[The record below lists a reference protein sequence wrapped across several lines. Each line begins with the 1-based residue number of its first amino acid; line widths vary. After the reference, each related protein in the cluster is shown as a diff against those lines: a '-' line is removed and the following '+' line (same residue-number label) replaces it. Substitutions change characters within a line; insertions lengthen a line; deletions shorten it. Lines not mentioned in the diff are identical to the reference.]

1 MWLDFAFQELFG
13 LEQRLSEET
22 ADLYFDTISEK
33 LRTPEFLPRALYE
46 RFNLEVLATTD
57 SPLDSL
63 ADHQAIRESNW
74 KARILPTFRPDPVVD
89 PEFAGFA
96 ENIAKLGEKTGEDT
110 STWAGYLNALRM
122 TRVRFRELGCTATD
136 HGHPTARTAN
146 LSTAEAAELF
156 ARVIAGS
163 ADAQQQELFRAQ
175 MLTEMARM
183 SLEDGL
189 VMQIHPGSARNHNRK
204 LYERYGRDVGADIPM
219 PTNYVDALRPLLDQF
234 GNERDLT
241 IILFTLDESAYSR
254 ELAPLA
260 GHYPCLRLGPPW
272 WFHDSPEGMM
282 RFREQVTE
290 TAGFYN
296 TVGFNDDTRA
306 FLSIPARHD
315 MSRRMDC
322 AFLAKLVA
330 EHRLEEDEA
339 LEVAHDLA
347 YRLGEKG
354 ISAVEDAAWRIRRLS
369 TIRRRARLSAGTR
382 LGRVRWTVCAMLFV
396 ATSINY
402 MDRQVIAILKP
413 TLEHSIGMTE
423 VSYGYIVDA
432 FQIAYAI
439 GLLAAGR
446 LIDKLG
452 TRIGYM
458 LVMAVWSLSAMGH
471 ALASTVLEFGFARFF
486 LGLGESGNFPAAIK
500 TVAEWFPQNER
511 SLATG
516 IFNSGA
522 NVGAILAP
530 AIVPWVTLRYGW
542 HAAFL
547 TTGLFSVLWIVWWFR
562 NYRKPTDHS
571 TLTGAELR
579 HIYQEAAAD
588 MGPSPSVPWRRLLG
602 FRQTWAFSIAKF
614 LTDPIWW
621 FYLFW
626 LPSYFSAKFN
636 LNLSHLGL
644 PLIIVYNV
652 SAIGS
657 IGGGWLP
664 APFRRLGLSPNYARL
679 AAMLFCACLV
689 VPIYTA
695 S

>member
-1 MWLDFAFQELFG
+1 MAETTAFNNP
-13 LEQRLSEET
+13 
-22 ADLYFDTISEK
+22 
-33 LRTPEFLPRALYE
+33 TP
-46 RFNLEVLATTD
+46 
-57 SPLDSL
+57 
-63 ADHQAIRESNW
+63 
-74 KARILPTFRPDPVVD
+74 
-89 PEFAGFA
+89 
-96 ENIAKLGEKTGEDT
+96 
-110 STWAGYLNALRM
+110 ST
-122 TRVRFRELGCTATD
+122 
-136 HGHPTARTAN
+136 
-146 LSTAEAAELF
+146 
-156 ARVIAGS
+156 
-163 ADAQQQELFRAQ
+163 
-175 MLTEMARM
+175 
-183 SLEDGL
+183 
-189 VMQIHPGSARNHNRK
+189 
-204 LYERYGRDVGADIPM
+204 
-219 PTNYVDALRPLLDQF
+219 
-234 GNERDLT
+234 
-241 IILFTLDESAYSR
+241 
-254 ELAPLA
+254 
-260 GHYPCLRLGPPW
+260 
-272 WFHDSPEGMM
+272 
-282 RFREQVTE
+282 
-290 TAGFYN
+290 
-296 TVGFNDDTRA
+296 
-306 FLSIPARHD
+306 
-315 MSRRMDC
+315 
-322 AFLAKLVA
+322 
-330 EHRLEEDEA
+330 
-339 LEVAHDLA
+339 
-347 YRLGEKG
+347 
-354 ISAVEDAAWRIRRLS
+354 
-369 TIRRRARLSAGTR
+369 LSAGTR

-423 VSYGYIVDA
+423 VNYGYIVDA

-458 LVMAVWSLSAMGH
+458 LVMAVWSFSAMGH

-547 TTGLFSVLWIVWWFR
+547 TTGLFSVLWILWWFR
-562 NYRKPTDHS
+562 YYRTPTGHS
-571 TLTGAELR
+571 TLTARELR

-588 MGPSPSVPWRRLLG
+588 MGPSPSVPWSRLLG
-602 FRQTWAFSIAKF
+602 YRQTWAFSIAKF
-614 LTDPIWW
+614 LTDPIWY

-679 AAMLFCACLV
+679 AAMLFCAFLV

-695 S
+695 SSAKSVWTAIALISLAAGAHQGWSANLFTTSSDMFPRSAVGAVVGIGGMAGSVGSALFAFFAGHILQLTHSYAVLFGIAASAYLLALIVMYLLAPGLKKVEFAA

>member
-1 MWLDFAFQELFG
+1 MADTTAFNNP
-13 LEQRLSEET
+13 
-22 ADLYFDTISEK
+22 
-33 LRTPEFLPRALYE
+33 TP
-46 RFNLEVLATTD
+46 
-57 SPLDSL
+57 
-63 ADHQAIRESNW
+63 
-74 KARILPTFRPDPVVD
+74 
-89 PEFAGFA
+89 
-96 ENIAKLGEKTGEDT
+96 
-110 STWAGYLNALRM
+110 
-122 TRVRFRELGCTATD
+122 
-136 HGHPTARTAN
+136 
-146 LSTAEAAELF
+146 
-156 ARVIAGS
+156 
-163 ADAQQQELFRAQ
+163 
-175 MLTEMARM
+175 
-183 SLEDGL
+183 
-189 VMQIHPGSARNHNRK
+189 
-204 LYERYGRDVGADIPM
+204 
-219 PTNYVDALRPLLDQF
+219 
-234 GNERDLT
+234 
-241 IILFTLDESAYSR
+241 
-254 ELAPLA
+254 
-260 GHYPCLRLGPPW
+260 
-272 WFHDSPEGMM
+272 
-282 RFREQVTE
+282 
-290 TAGFYN
+290 
-296 TVGFNDDTRA
+296 
-306 FLSIPARHD
+306 
-315 MSRRMDC
+315 
-322 AFLAKLVA
+322 
-330 EHRLEEDEA
+330 
-339 LEVAHDLA
+339 
-347 YRLGEKG
+347 
-354 ISAVEDAAWRIRRLS
+354 SAV
-369 TIRRRARLSAGTR
+369 SAGTR
-382 LGRVRWTVCAMLFV
+382 LGRVRWTVCAMLFA

-458 LVMAVWSLSAMGH
+458 LVMAVWSFSAMGH

-486 LGLGESGNFPAAIK
+486 LGLGESGTFPAAIK

-530 AIVPWVTLRYGW
+530 AIAPWVTLRYGW

-547 TTGLFSVLWIVWWFR
+547 TTGLFSVLWILWWFR
-562 NYRKPTDHS
+562 YYRTPTDHA
-571 TLTGAELR
+571 TLTARELR

-588 MGPSPSVPWRRLLG
+588 MGPSPFVPWRRLLG

-614 LTDPIWW
+614 LTDPIWY

-679 AAMLFCACLV
+679 AAMLFCAFLV
-689 VPIYTA
+689 VPIYSASSAKSVWTA
-695 S
+695 IALISVAAGAHQGWSANLFTTSSDMFPRSAVGAVVGIGGMAGSVGSALFAFFAGHILQLTHSYAVLFGIASSAYLLALIVMYLLAPGLKKVEFAV